1 MECYLDN
8 AATTKPLKEVIQIM
22 TKTMEED
29 YANPSSLHRK
39 GFEAEQYIREAREQI
54 AKTLKATKSEIIFTS
69 GGTEANNQAIFSAAE
84 TRKRYGNHIVTTSI
98 EHPSVY
104 QPFEKLKKDGFEVA
118 YLPVDAFG
126 RIDEE
131 AFKKTIRKDT
141 ILLSMMLVNNVI
153 GSVNDIK
160 KLVQLARQINP
171 DILVHVD
178 AIQAYGKVEVNTK
191 TLDVNFLS
199 VSGHKIHGPKGVG
212 FLYVKS
218 DTRLLPYIYGGGQQ
232 KNMRSGTENVPA
244 VAGLGVAAAFVH
256 EDFEAKIEKLYS
268 LKERLVKGVLEALPS
283 SEVNGIRKDLPLSE
297 ALREMT
303 SQIVNISFPGIKSE
317 VLLHSLEEK
326 DIFVSSGSACSAKNP
341 GAGGVLKEIGLDKER
356 AIASIRFSF
365 SLFTTEEMID
375 RTVLALKELVPV
387 LSKYR
392 RR

>member
-268 LKERLVKGVLEALPS
+268 LKERLVKGVIEALPS

-303 SQIVNISFPGIKSE
+303 PQIVNISFPGIKSE

-356 AIASIRFSF
+356 VIASIRFSF